1 MTVHVSIHDV
11 SPAWRSEI
19 ELALEMCH
27 AVGCKPALLVVPNFH
42 GEHPLERDPSF
53 CASVAKLQEDGHEVY
68 LHGFFHAAGA
78 PRLRDDARPGN
89 AASTF
94 FAQRVVSGGEAE
106 FSDVSEL
113 EARARLD
120 EGERV
125 RRRGPP
131 RRRLRPPAWSMP
143 RFVHRLLADRGVR
156 YTEDHLRVY
165 DPPPAVA
172 APAWC
177 STTPAARRGASSP
190 ASPTAASRSTRVA
203 LPARIAIH
211 PRTCAS
217 RSCATRCRRC
227 SRGRAATWRGA
238 ARISSTE
245 CPRAEPPVHDGAAV
259 GDRTPERPSPS
270 ERQDAPARLSSAD
283 TAVPRNVRTSRPA
296 RPPPTPP

>member
-113 EARARLD
+113 EARARLE

-125 RRRGPP
+125 LTEAG
-131 RRRLRPPAWSMP
+131 LRVDGFVPPAWSMP
-143 RFVHRLLADRGVR
+143 SFVRRVLGERGVR

-165 DPPPAVA
+165 DP
-172 APAWC
+172 
-177 STTPAARRGASSP
+177 STGQSRASVVLNY
-190 ASPTAASRSTRVA
+190 ASRTPGRLLSSVA
-203 LPARIAIH
+203 YCRLAKHARALLPARVAIH
-211 PRTCAS
+211 PADMRFALLRHEVKALLDWAS
-217 RSCATRCRRC
+217 
-227 SRGRAATWRGA
+227 GDLAASGQA
-238 ARISSTE
+238 LL
-245 CPRAEPPVHDGAAV
+245 D
-259 GDRTPERPSPS
+259 
-270 ERQDAPARLSSAD
+270 
-283 TAVPRNVRTSRPA
+283 
-296 RPPPTPP
+296 